1 VITYCIN
8 FIGIFY
14 RKTTPCGE
22 KAMKKI
28 VIARPGGYHRL
39 QIKEASDPTPQRH
52 EVLVAISAAGVNF
65 ADIFIRLGLY
75 KSAKEFVG
83 WPITP
88 GFEFSGRVL
97 KCGRD
102 VTDLN
107 EGDRVFGLTLFGAYA
122 THLCVPRSQVFL
134 ISPESN
140 FTPDQWAA
148 FPAVFLTAYHGLFQ
162 NFVLRSG
169 MNILVHSAA
178 GGVGGALLQLGK
190 IAGCRMTGVV
200 GSTHKLDT
208 ALNYGADQVIDK
220 SREDLWGRAR
230 ELCPEGYDVVFDANG
245 PATLKQSYD
254 HLAPAGKLVA
264 YGFHS
269 MLSTYAGVPNY
280 IKLLYQYLR
289 VPRWSPLA
297 MTQENKSLIAFN
309 LSFLFHRTDLLQE
322 SMQDLLKWVAVG
334 KIKAPAVQP
343 FAFEKVA
350 EAHRALESGT
360 TVGKL
365 ILRLDER

>member
-1 VITYCIN
+1 
-8 FIGIFY
+8 
-14 RKTTPCGE
+14 
-22 KAMKKI
+22 
-28 VIARPGGYHRL
+28 
-39 QIKEASDPTPQRH
+39 
-52 EVLVAISAAGVNF
+52 VLVAISAAGVNF

-97 KCGRD
+97 KIGRD
-102 VTDLN
+102 VTDLK
-107 EGDRVFGLTLFGAYA
+107 EDDRVFGLTRFGAYA
-122 THLCVPRSQVFL
+122 THLCVPRSQVFS
-134 ISPESN
+134 IAPESK
-140 FTPDQWAA
+140 FTSDQWAA
-148 FPAVFLTAYHGLFQ
+148 FPTVFLTAYYGLFQ
-162 NFVLRSG
+162 NFVLRPG

-190 IAGCRMTGVV
+190 IAGCRLTGVV
-200 GSTHKLDT
+200 GATHKVET
-208 ALNYGADQVIDK
+208 ALNCGADLVIDK
-220 SREDLWGRAR
+220 SSQDLWGRAR
-230 ELCPEGYDVVFDANG
+230 ELCPAGYDVVFDANG

-254 HLAPAGKLVA
+254 HLAPAGKLVV

-269 MLSTYAGVPNY
+269 MLSTYGGVANY
-280 IKLLYQYLR
+280 LKLLFQYLR

-309 LSFLFHRTDLLQE
+309 LSFLFHRLDLLQE
-322 SMQDLLKWVAVG
+322 SMQDLLSWVEEG
-334 KIKAPAVQP
+334 KIKAPAIQP

-350 EAHRALESGT
+350 DAHRALESGA

-365 ILRLDER
+365 ILKINAEGSYLD